1 MLIFSVLSGIHL
13 SVRSDLRAL
22 FEEMF
27 HFNSFERKNLV
38 TSDVVR
44 EAKPNWVVAHRKDL
58 RKERKS
64 GRAIVLLER
73 G

>member
-1 MLIFSVLSGIHL
+1 MLIFSALSGIHL

-27 HFNSFERKNLV
+27 HFNSFESKNLV

-44 EAKPNWVVAHRKDL
+44 EAKPNWVVAHRK
-58 RKERKS
+58 RFKEGKKVWS
-64 GRAIVLLER
+64 SDSAA
-73 G
+73 